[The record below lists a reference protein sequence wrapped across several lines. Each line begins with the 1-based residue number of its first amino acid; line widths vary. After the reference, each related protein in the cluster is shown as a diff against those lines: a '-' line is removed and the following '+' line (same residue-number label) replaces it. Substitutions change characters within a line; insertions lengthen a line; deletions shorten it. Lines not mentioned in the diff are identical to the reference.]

1 MADNMQLP
9 PPGGPAGSPAAYAP
23 PGPEPRRAVLA
34 AVLLLVAGAVLGVIG
49 GLIWADI
56 APRVV
61 YQVYVVNPPTA
72 YATNPETSAFIAAD
86 GIYTFIGLAGGAL
99 LGLAGYWLGVRKY
112 GPAPMVGL
120 VLGAVAGA
128 FLARWIGN
136 LATGGRSFDNVLAT
150 SKPGA
155 FLHAPISLG
164 ASGAIVFWPVAAA
177 LVAGGFELV
186 SFRRARLASPG
197 QHTRASGRPYGLPS
211 LRPGSQPGPADGRT
225 YQPRAQSPSAG
236 GQAGADGW
244 TPPPPGWYGVPDSDQ
259 PGSDRPAS

>member
-34 AVLLLVAGAVLGVIG
+34 AVLLLVAGAALGVIG

-236 GQAGADGW
+236 GPAGGDGW
-244 TPPPPGWYGVPDSDQ
+244 ADSPPGWYSVPDSDQ
-259 PGSDRPAS
+259 PESDRPAS